1 MPPIKATNITN
12 RVLYKNSHGTYR
24 MFSTTKTNYCDAG
37 KYLGKIR
44 FSPKQDTLYIST
56 LKSQLPEHKEARVGT
71 SLINFAK
78 KMSKKL
84 GLKGNLDVVAY
95 NSEYKGTDPH
105 KFYRKMG
112 FTTNKKELDEMLDF
126 CINYKID
133 IPPFYKQGLSMYY
146 RPNQLG
152 ECKKI

>member
-1 MPPIKATNITN
+1 MIITMAPIKPVDITN
-12 RVLYKNSHGTYR
+12 RLLYKNSHGTYR
-24 MFSTTKTNYCDAG
+24 MFSTMKTNYCEAG

-44 FSPKQDTLYIST
+44 FVPKQDALYISV
-56 LKSQLPEHKEARVGT
+56 LKSKFPEHKEAKVGT

-95 NSEYKGTDPH
+95 NPEYKGTNPH

-126 CINYKID
+126 AIEYKID

-146 RPNQLG
+146 RPNQ
-152 ECKKI
+152 